1 MKTILVTGANG
12 FVGTHTL
19 NELTKLDNV
28 KVIAACRDRTK
39 LNKTFDGEIRE
50 GDLRDE
56 KYLNTLLDGVDVVC
70 NCMAWTSLWSHG
82 KQSDELHL
90 KPNLKLIDKVINS
103 NVSRFIH
110 VSSTSAA
117 SPENSSDAMSKGI
130 PRSYWPHLCNVIK
143 IENVMRELANDNK
156 QMINLRVG
164 IFAGDHYALGILPIL
179 LPRLKTHMVPWVA
192 GGKTSLPIIDGRDIG
207 QALSLASIVENISS
221 YESFNI
227 VGPEVPTVKDV
238 IEFIHKEF
246 KYPKPHFNVPF
257 PVAYAFAWLMEII
270 DPIVP
275 WEPLVNRSIIHLL
288 EEVNANNEKAERLLG
303 YYPKHTWQ
311 DAIRSQLREMEVNQL
326 KPMSM
331 ARPIT

>member
-1 MKTILVTGANG
+1 
-12 FVGTHTL
+12 
-19 NELTKLDNV
+19 
-28 KVIAACRDRTK
+28 
-39 LNKTFDGEIRE
+39 
-50 GDLRDE
+50 
-56 KYLNTLLDGVDVVC
+56 
-70 NCMAWTSLWSHG
+70 
-82 KQSDELHL
+82 
-90 KPNLKLIDKVINS
+90 
-103 NVSRFIH
+103 
-110 VSSTSAA
+110 
-117 SPENSSDAMSKGI
+117 
-130 PRSYWPHLCNVIK
+130 
-143 IENVMRELANDNK
+143 
-156 QMINLRVG
+156 
-164 IFAGDHYALGILPIL
+164 
-179 LPRLKTHMVPWVA
+179 MVPWVA